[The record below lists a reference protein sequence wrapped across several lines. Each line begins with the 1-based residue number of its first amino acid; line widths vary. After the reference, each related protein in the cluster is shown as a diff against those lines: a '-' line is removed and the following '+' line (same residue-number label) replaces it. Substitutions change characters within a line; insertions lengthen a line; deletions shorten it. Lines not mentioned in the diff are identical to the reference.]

1 MSAALAYVHDQGIV
15 ARDVK
20 PANILID
27 EHGRAEATD
36 FGIAH
41 LVDATRH
48 TAPATVIGTAAYIAP
63 EQANGSTDVG
73 PAADV
78 YSLGLVLLECLTGTQ
93 VYSGTASE
101 AAVSPDS
108 RVIPRSLR
116 ASARAWQSLLG
127 SMTERVSHARPERPR
142 AVGAELAADR
152 THGGD
157 GSDGRTDRGVGGRD
171 RAHDGGDAE
180 GDRVADAD
188 DAPGDGTGRAIA
200 YGAWLSRLP
209 GPRPTLPRSP

>member
-101 AAVSPDS
+101 ATLARLARDPE
-108 RVIPRSLR
+108 IPQSLGPR
-116 ASARAWQSLLG
+116 WQSLLG
-127 SMTERVSHARPERPR
+127 SMTEHDPHARPRT
-142 AVGAELAADR
+142 AA
-152 THGGD
+152 GG
-157 GSDGRTDRGVGGRD
+157 GG
-171 RAHDGGDAE
+171 G
-180 GDRVADAD
+180 
-188 DAPGDGTGRAIA
+188 GTGR
-200 YGAWLSRLP
+200 P
-209 GPRPTLPRSP
+209 DPRRRRQRWPHRPRRWRARPSP